1 MAVIGTF
8 GTEQVVL
15 DNAATEETLQRL
27 VQVAESGFGATG
39 ANLNALDRA
48 AQRNQRSQNKN
59 ADAVD
64 EATDQTR
71 SFSSGLRDATTSGL
85 TFARTI
91 DRSGARMAQGMRTLS
106 NSPFMV
112 ADTMVN
118 IMDRMGQDAPSI
130 LKMVGIAG
138 AGAVAGATLSIGDA
152 LEGAITGLGIAA
164 AATIAPAL
172 TGILGGMFVRVLKD
186 TTENFTTLQK
196 NGAILGGSLTEARL
210 AAHGAGLTL
219 GQFSNVM
226 GRAGAEMSMFGGQT
240 RRGAQLFGD
249 LNKAVTTGQTG
260 RQLLQLG
267 IGFEDM
273 GLRTAEM
280 IAHLAESGISFENN
294 AVAVSTA
301 RDRVVELARQQKAL
315 AALNGTTI
323 EQEKEKQR
331 MARKDAQ
338 LNAIML
344 GMGDKERQ
352 GLQQLTSQFPQFS
365 NFIKE
370 TVAFGGPVSKGAL
383 MQQAQMGATTE
394 ALGNTIQQILA
405 GGGQGAI
412 DAFKQLQASSP
423 ALQADLANQA
433 ELVKLSL
440 VSQNEFIQT
449 AQGNFQSQFEIF
461 TKANQQTMQ
470 SIVDDFEF
478 MSNEND
484 KLTNTITRL
493 QSAQQELTVEM
504 TKTATALISQTGAVQ
519 NLMVG
524 TTETLRD
531 TLGFIN
537 DRMGVRSSLNAT
549 GAVADTNPREIQ
561 DLANAVQNAAPTTTA
576 AATASQ
582 NPSSTSGLV
591 TVSDPVIA
599 GLQQQMVDLMNRL
612 VRSSNQIATNTQ

>member
-8 GTEQVVL
+8 GEERVIL
-15 DNAATEETLQRL
+15 ENAASEETLQQL
-27 VQVAESGFGATG
+27 VQVAQQGFGSAGNNIISAGQAAAMFGRQAGKTG
-39 ANLNALDRA
+39 KELENTGYA
-48 AQRNQRSQNKN
+48 AES
-59 ADAVD
+59 AAG
-64 EATDQTR
+64 
-71 SFSSGLRDATTSGL
+71 GLRDATTAGL
-85 TFARTI
+85 GFARTI
-91 DRSGARMAQGMRTLS
+91 ARSGARMAQGMRTLS

-112 ADTMVN
+112 ADTMVQ
-118 IMDRMGQDAPSI
+118 IMDKMGDQAPGI
-130 LKMVGIAG
+130 LKVLGVGLAG
-138 AGAVAGATLSIGDA
+138 AAAGSALTIGDA
-152 LEGAITGLGIAA
+152 IEGALVGGLGSMFAA
-164 AATIAPAL
+164 IAP
-172 TGILGGMFVRVLKD
+172 GISSILAGTFVRVLKD

-273 GLRTAEM
+273 GIRTAEM
-280 IAHLAESGISFENN
+280 IAHLAESGISFESN

-365 NFIKE
+365 QFIKE

-412 DAFKQLQASSP
+412 DAFKQLQATSP

-440 VSQNEFIQT
+440 VSQNQFVQT
-449 AQGNFQSQFEIF
+449 AQENFQSQFEIF

-493 QSAQQELTVEM
+493 QSAQQDLTIEM

-537 DRMGVRSSLNAT
+537 DRMGVRSGLNAT
-549 GAVADTNPREIQ
+549 GAVTDTNPRPIQ
-561 DLANAVQNAAPTTTA
+561 DLANAIQNAAPTTTA

-582 NPSSTSGLV
+582 TATTTQGLV